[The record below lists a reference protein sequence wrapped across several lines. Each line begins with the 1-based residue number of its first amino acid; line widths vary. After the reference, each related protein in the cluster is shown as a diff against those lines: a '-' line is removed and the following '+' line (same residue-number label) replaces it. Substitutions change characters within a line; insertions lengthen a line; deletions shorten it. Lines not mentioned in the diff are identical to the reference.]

1 MIYQDQNGNTVR
13 LGQKIGG
20 GGEAQI
26 FSVQGQARLVAK
38 IYTKA
43 APGRYAKLRAMLAK
57 PPADP
62 TASRG
67 HLSICWPTSLLF
79 GTVGTA
85 VGFLMPMM
93 DRQRHRE
100 VFKLYQPQDRA
111 REAPGFTWLNLLKAA
126 ENIASVVQAI
136 HAFGYVVGDINES
149 NFFVSE
155 QTYVTLVDCDSMQV
169 PDSGTIYHCTV
180 GKADFTP
187 PELQGRDFSSVNRT
201 PEHDHFGLAVL
212 VFLLLM
218 EGVHP
223 YSGVWKGSGDPG
235 IEERIRRGLSPYGGS
250 SKISPMPAALPF
262 QNLPHSTRELFVR
275 AFGRGHK
282 NPAARPSSREW
293 AVELRRLSQNLKT
306 CRKNAKHLYPAQLRN
321 CMWCERAAL
330 FGGVD
335 LYPVVQPGLPRNPFP
350 MPPRARPQR
359 PAASR
364 GTIPPYRPAPPA
376 SSPRISSPYRS
387 SSTLSRLG
395 SAISEFIW
403 KATKVC
409 FALGALA
416 LVAMLVAGYLERSD
430 QQTPTPVATAAPRH
444 ASKPSSTPTSLI
456 EQAETWPADSVSLP
470 VVSTIPG
477 SDIRIDSL
485 QFFSAGDK
493 LPPLDQRKFSNIF
506 NHSDGG
512 RIYWQLNLEHPEHA
526 VTQAIDLVVY
536 LYGPDGLLRARDK
549 SRLDIERSRTD
560 SRFWNWWP
568 SAISTWPI
576 GEYMVTIFANG
587 TKVRAGRFAIET
599 EAELTQGPSAPPAPG
614 QPDAKMMVAANQ
626 PAVRDNATQQPYTAA
641 YAPRVPA
648 PAPVPETPLARYQAA
663 HQVAGP
669 DKQGVLTFWQ
679 DAFRFDCTGDRNPE
693 QTVVVRREEVQSIHK
708 NGVQLLS
715 GKKYHFTVRG
725 MTKEQVAKLFEQW
738 YRGR

>member
-1 MIYQDQNGNTVR
+1 MIYQDQNGNTIR

-43 APGRYAKLRAMLAK
+43 TPGRYAKLRAMLAK

-79 GTVGTA
+79 GTMGA
-85 VGFLMPMM
+85 AAGFLMPMM
-93 DRQRHRE
+93 DRQRYRE

-111 REAPGFTWLNLLKAA
+111 REAPGFTWLNLVKAA
-126 ENIASVVQAI
+126 GNIASVVQAI

-149 NFFVSE
+149 NFFISE

-169 PDSGTIYHCTV
+169 PDSGRIYRCTV

-187 PELQGRDFSSVNRT
+187 PELQGRDFSAVDRT

-212 VFLLLM
+212 IFLLLM

-235 IEERIRRGLSPYGGS
+235 MEERIRRGLSPYGGS
-250 SKISPMPAALPF
+250 SKISPMPTALPF
-262 QNLPHSTRELFVR
+262 QNLPQSTRELFVR
-275 AFGRGHK
+275 AFGDGHK
-282 NPAARPSSREW
+282 NPVARPSSREW
-293 AVELRRLSQNLKT
+293 GLELRRLSQNLKT

-335 LYPVVQPGLPRNPFP
+335 LYPVIRQGLPRNPFP
-350 MPPRARPQR
+350 SPPRTRPQR
-359 PAASR
+359 AAASSA
-364 GTIPPYRPAPPA
+364 TLPPYWPAPPA
-376 SSPRISSPYRS
+376 LARRLSSPYRS
-387 SSTLSRLG
+387 SSSSSRLG

-403 KATKVC
+403 KTIKVC

-416 LVAMLVAGYLERSD
+416 VVAMLVAGYLERSD
-430 QQTPTPVATAAPRH
+430 QQKPIPVTTKALRQVSKLTASA
-444 ASKPSSTPTSLI
+444 TSLV
-456 EQAETWPADSVSLP
+456 EPPETWPADSVTLP
-470 VVSTIPG
+470 VFSTIPG
-477 SDIRIDSL
+477 SDIRIESL

-493 LPPLDQRKFSNIF
+493 LPPLDQRNLSNIF

-512 RIYWQLNLEHPEHA
+512 KIYWQLSLKHPEHA
-526 VTQAIDLVVY
+526 VTQSIDLVVY
-536 LYGPDGLLRARDK
+536 LYGPDGSLRARDK
-549 SRLDIERSRTD
+549 SRLDIEKSWTD

-568 SAISTWPI
+568 NAISTWPI
-576 GEYMVTIFANG
+576 GEYSVSIFVNG
-587 TKVRAGRFAIET
+587 TKVCADKFTIQPEP
-599 EAELTQGPSAPPAPG
+599 ELTQAPSAPSVLNQPG
-614 QPDAKMMVAANQ
+614 GTMMDSANQ
-626 PAVRDNATQQPYTAA
+626 PAVRASAAQQPYTTA
-641 YAPRVPA
+641 YTPLQPA
-648 PAPVPETPLARYQAA
+648 PAPETPLARYQAA

-669 DKQGVLTFWQ
+669 DKQGILTLSK
-679 DAFRFDCTGDRNPE
+679 DAFRFDCISDRNPE
-693 QTVVVRREEVQSIHK
+693 QTFVVRREDVQSVHK
-708 NGVQLLS
+708 NGVQLLG

-725 MTKEQVAKLFEQW
+725 MTKDQVSDLFERW